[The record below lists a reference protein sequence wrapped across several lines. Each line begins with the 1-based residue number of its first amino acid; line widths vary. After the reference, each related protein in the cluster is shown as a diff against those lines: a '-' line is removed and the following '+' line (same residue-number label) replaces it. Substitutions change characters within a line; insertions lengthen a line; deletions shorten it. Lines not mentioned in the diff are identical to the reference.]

1 MLIKTNMA
9 TVKPYPFKE
18 TPILFGDDAVRFELE
33 IENPVSVSA
42 AERQAQVDDY
52 EYLRSI
58 ATFPMP

>member
-1 MLIKTNMA
+1 MA
-9 TVKPYPFKE
+9 TAKPYPFKE
-18 TPILFGDDAVRFELE
+18 TQILFGDDAVRFELE

-42 AERQAQVDDY
+42 AERQAQADAY